1 MMAGLSTSRCGWI
14 ALATMACGIA
24 AIATALPASAQL
36 DPRRGPPGCV
46 PASERQ
52 MERGCYILVSHP
64 LGELPS
70 WALFW
75 HIDAYPG
82 RAAAEAA
89 KRPRGTVVEA
99 LGRTWLMSIAEA
111 GYRPPGG
118 GGERVAEVGP
128 LTTKAGTAYTAA
140 YMEGIMLPGA
150 VTGVHRHPGPEAIHT
165 LAGEECME
173 TPGGGSSAA
182 RAARRSSSRPTC
194 RTGSPSPGRGSA
206 ARSRSCCTTPR
217 SPGRSGRTNTA
228 GRRRACAGPSR

>member
-1 MMAGLSTSRCGWI
+1 MTAGPSTSRSRWI
-14 ALATMACGIA
+14 ALATTGCGLA
-24 AIATALPASAQL
+24 ALATALPASAQL

-70 WALFW
+70 GALFW
-75 HIDAYPG
+75 HIDAYPS

-89 KRPRGTVVEA
+89 RGPRGTVVEA
-99 LGRTWLMSIAEA
+99 LGGTWLMSIAEA
-111 GYRPPGG
+111 AYKPPG

-128 LTTKAGTAYTAA
+128 LATNAGTAYTAA

-150 VTGVHRHPGPEAIHT
+150 ATGVHHHPGPEAIVT

-173 TPGGGSSAA
+173 TPAGRFVGRPSGAPIVVPA
-182 RAARRSSSRPTC
+182 DVPHRLTITGTAERRSLALGLHDSSQPWAI
-194 RTGSPSPGRGSA
+194 RTHEHGWAPKGLCGA
-206 ARSRSCCTTPR
+206 E
-217 SPGRSGRTNTA
+217 
-228 GRRRACAGPSR
+228 